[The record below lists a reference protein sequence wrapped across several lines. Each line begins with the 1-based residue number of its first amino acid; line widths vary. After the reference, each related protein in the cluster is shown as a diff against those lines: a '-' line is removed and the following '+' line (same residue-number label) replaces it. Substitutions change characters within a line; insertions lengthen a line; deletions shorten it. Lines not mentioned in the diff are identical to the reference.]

1 MSGSGDYQY
10 NRLLKRCLQVEGV
23 RWKTRSYILR
33 NPHRDH
39 QVIAALRNRGVRLQ
53 TQEVQREFISMM
65 HTAANLARRGEARLA
80 DTSYD
85 FVLTV
90 R

>member
-1 MSGSGDYQY
+1 M
-10 NRLLKRCLQVEGV
+10 
-23 RWKTRSYILR
+23 RWKPRSYILR

-39 QVIAALRNRGVRLQ
+39 RVIAALRNRGVRLQ
-53 TQEVQREFISMM
+53 TQEVQRELVSIM
-65 HTAANLARRGEARLA
+65 HTAANLARRGEVRIA

>member
-1 MSGSGDYQY
+1 M
-10 NRLLKRCLQVEGV
+10 

-39 QVIAALRNRGVRLQ
+39 RVIAALRNRGVRLR
-53 TQEVQREFISMM
+53 TQEVQREFVSIM
-65 HTAANLARRGEARLA
+65 HTATDLARRGEARLA

-85 FVLTV
+85 FVLKI